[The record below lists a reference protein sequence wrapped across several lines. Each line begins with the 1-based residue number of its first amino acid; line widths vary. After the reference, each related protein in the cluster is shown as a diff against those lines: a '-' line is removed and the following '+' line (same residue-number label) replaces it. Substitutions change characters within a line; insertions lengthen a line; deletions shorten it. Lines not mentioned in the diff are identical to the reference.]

1 MLYSLFIPIIEKLSE
16 VSSGSDEYLHLLIK
30 YMPMHCRSQ
39 IKHEFKDIAMNQI
52 KLFGL
57 IAVKGKHLLSQANV
71 FEAAEEGS
79 GGQGRLSEQS
89 FRA

>member
-16 VSSGSDEYLHLLIK
+16 VSGGSDEYLRLLIK

-57 IAVKGKHLLSQANV
+57 IAVKGKHLLSQSN
-71 FEAAEEGS
+71 S
-79 GGQGRLSEQS
+79 
-89 FRA
+89 